1 MSHSK
6 KASQGWLLCC
16 ETTCTV
22 QLPNLTHALNSGK
35 LMPFLKHQHPS
46 ILILVIVSPLLMGL
60 VALVVLALIIEVLLN
75 GVILVGGLTCI
86 VPLRNSLLARR
97 IDCGRCRRRWWRC
110 RGNRSRNRLH
120 SGRSRCR
127 LCRHHRHCRER
138 RNRRG
143 HRGWNRRF
151 SDGDGGCSDDL
162 CRHESDAR
170 FAADGF
176 VQSLQRPEGRQACI
190 RELSLVA
197 VKLRGPH
204 QSGTIDHWR
213 SKWHSTL
220 GRGLGHE
227 RDLLQVSSRPAR
239 AQLRADTDKGLEADA
254 GAVQPLRQHVP
265 MQGDVPKEPQQ
276 QGSSRVFPRHVP
288 GRQLRQKPF
297 PQQLNASPQRVG
309 QLRVQSELTA
319 E

>member
-1 MSHSK
+1 
-6 KASQGWLLCC
+6 
-16 ETTCTV
+16 
-22 QLPNLTHALNSGK
+22 
-35 LMPFLKHQHPS
+35 MPSLKHQRPS
-46 ILILVIVSPLLMGL
+46 ILILVLVSRLLMGL
-60 VALVVLALIIEVLLN
+60 VALAVLALIIEVLLN

-86 VPLRNSLLARR
+86 VPLRISLLARR
-97 IDCGRCRRRWWRC
+97 AGCGRCRRRC

-151 SDGDGGCSDDL
+151 SDGDGGCNDDL
-162 CRHESDAR
+162 CRRESDAR

-176 VQSLQRPEGRQACI
+176 VQSLQSPEGRRACI
-190 RELSLVA
+190 RELCLVA

-204 QSGTIDHWR
+204 QSGTIDHWW

-220 GRGLGHE
+220 GRGLGHK
-227 RDLLQVSSRPAR
+227 RDVLQVSSRPAR

-254 GAVQPLRQHVP
+254 RAVQPLRQHIP

-276 QGSSRVFPRHVP
+276 QGNPRVFLRHVP
-288 GRQLRQKPF
+288 GRQLCQKPF
-297 PQQLNASPQRVG
+297 PQQLNASSQRVG
-309 QLRVQSELTA
+309 QLRVQTELTA